1 MRYFGEVKKAS
12 TSYTQN
18 YNSIESNK
26 PLSANLTLSDEQKLA
41 LQEVLQGH
49 SVVIEACVGAGK
61 TTFLETVCRLCSDR
75 RILYLTYN
83 RLLKE
88 DAQKKITGSHVTVQN
103 YHGFVY
109 KYLVRRGISVPPH
122 KQIKTF
128 LEKCSDIPL
137 TYSMFVVDEFQDLE
151 EDTVEL
157 LLHLKSE
164 CPQAQ
169 WVFVGDMQQKI
180 YDKTKVDV
188 YEDCINK
195 IIPDYTPLKFTK
207 SFRISSDWGNFLSRC
222 WQKQISGVNTNCE
235 VTTTPYFEDVLKLLD
250 ATPNKD
256 ILILGPRY
264 GITPEIVNLL
274 EQHDKKKY
282 NKNTV
287 WTSIQERDE
296 GYRVQ
301 PDSLI
306 VTTYDGCKGM
316 ERPVCIVVDWT
327 AHHFQTRVEQ
337 PFVDK
342 DIIRNLFCVAAS
354 RGKDKIIF
362 LEDPRKP
369 LFTEDTLYQHYSQRL
384 PDFNPSTMFEFKHTQ
399 DVLKCMEHLT
409 IEDIPQEDTTVIEA
423 HSADGNIDLSPAV
436 GRYQEILFF
445 NHFDFEK
452 EMQEYKP
459 TPLVQ
464 RVAAYTAKIPNLT
477 KEQQALALT
486 SCDTEL
492 FRYIGQVTTS
502 LIDEENK
509 VKLLNRL
516 SSKLDP
522 NNKKIQVS
530 CHIVTNFT
538 ATGLADCVEKGIPWE
553 LKFVANLSNSN
564 YLQAVMYSIMLKAP
578 YAMLWNVRTN
588 ELKKVSVKD
597 KEAFLKDVYKCITL
611 GRTLRRY

>member
-1 MRYFGEVKKAS
+1 MKYFTDKKA
-12 TSYTQN
+12 TQPTDTKVKAQVSVLEK
-18 YNSIESNK
+18 Y
-26 PLSANLTLSDEQKLA
+26 NLTDEQMKVIQA
-41 LQEVLQGH
+41 LEEGKSVVVDSVIGSGKTRVLQ
-49 SVVIEACVGAGK
+49 A
-61 TTFLETVCRLCSDR
+61 VCDHFPHQ

-83 RLLKE
+83 RLLKL
-88 DAQKKITGSHVTVQN
+88 DAQEKIHNSNATVQN

-109 KYLVRRGISVPPH
+109 KYLSRRNIHVQPS
-122 KQIKTF
+122 KQIKAF
-128 LEKCSDIPL
+128 LTYCKDIPL
-137 TYSMFVVDEFQDLE
+137 IYDICLIDEFQDIE
-151 EDTVEL
+151 EDTTEL
-157 LLHLKSE
+157 LLHLKNE
-164 CPQAQ
+164 CPRAQ

-180 YDKTKVDV
+180 YDKTKIDV
-188 YEDCINK
+188 YKDCINK

-207 SFRISSDWGNFLSRC
+207 SFRISSDWGGFLSRC
-222 WQKQISGVNTNCE
+222 WQKQISGVNENCQ
-235 VTTTPYFEDVLKLLD
+235 VTTTRSFQDVLNLLD
-250 ATPNKD
+250 TTPNKD

-274 EQHDKKKY
+274 EQHDKNKY

-316 ERPVCIVVDWT
+316 ERPICIVVDWT

-362 LEDPRKP
+362 LEEPRKP

-384 PDFNPSTMFEFKHTQ
+384 PDFNPCSMFDFKHTE

-409 IEDIPQEDTTVIEA
+409 IEDIPQEDTTEIKV
-423 HSADGNIDLSPAV
+423 HSTDGNIDLSPAI

-452 EMQEYKP
+452 EMHEYKP

-464 RVAAYTAKIPNLT
+464 RVAAYIGKIPSLS

-509 VKLLNRL
+509 DKLMKRL
-516 SSKLDP
+516 SSKLNP

-530 CHIVTNFT
+530 CHIVSNFT
-538 ATGLADCVEKGIPWE
+538 ATGLADYVENGIPWE
-553 LKFVANLSNSN
+553 LKFIANLTNSN

-597 KEAFLKDVYKCITL
+597 KAAFLKDVYKCITL

>member
-1 MRYFGEVKKAS
+1 MKYFTDKKA
-12 TSYTQN
+12 TQPTDTKVKAQVSVLEK
-18 YNSIESNK
+18 Y
-26 PLSANLTLSDEQKLA
+26 NLTDEQMKVIQA
-41 LQEVLQGH
+41 LEEGKSVVVDSVIGSGKTRVLQ
-49 SVVIEACVGAGK
+49 A
-61 TTFLETVCRLCSDR
+61 VCDNFPHQ

-83 RLLKE
+83 RLLKL
-88 DAQKKITGSHVTVQN
+88 DAQEKIHNSNATVQN

-109 KYLVRRGISVPPH
+109 KYLSRRNIHVQPS
-122 KQIKTF
+122 KQIKAF
-128 LEKCSDIPL
+128 LTYCKDIPL
-137 TYSMFVVDEFQDLE
+137 IYDICLIDEFQDIE

-157 LLHLKSE
+157 LLHLKNE
-164 CPQAQ
+164 CPRAQ

-180 YDKTKVDV
+180 YDKTKIDV
-188 YEDCINK
+188 YKDCINK
-195 IIPDYTPLKFTK
+195 IIPDYVPLKFTK
-207 SFRISSDWGNFLSRC
+207 SFRISSDWGDFLSRC
-222 WQKQISGVNTNCE
+222 WQKQISGVNENCQ
-235 VTTTPYFEDVLKLLD
+235 VTTTRSFQDVLNLLD

-264 GITPEIVNLL
+264 GITPEIVNIL
-274 EQHDKKKY
+274 EQHDKNKY

-362 LEDPRKP
+362 LEEPRKP

-384 PDFNPSTMFEFKHTQ
+384 PDFNPCSMFDFKHTE

-409 IEDIPQEDTTVIEA
+409 IEDIPQEDTTEIKA
-423 HSADGNIDLSPAV
+423 HSADGNIDLSPAI

-452 EMQEYKP
+452 EMHEYKP

-464 RVAAYTAKIPNLT
+464 RVVAYTEKIPNLS

-502 LIDEENK
+502 LIDDINK
-509 VKLLNRL
+509 EKLMKRL
-516 SSKLDP
+516 SSKLNP

-530 CHIVTNFT
+530 CHIVSNFT
-538 ATGLADCVEKGIPWE
+538 ATGLADYVENGIPWE
-553 LKFVANLSNSN
+553 LKFIANLTNSN

-597 KEAFLKDVYKCITL
+597 KAAFLKDVYKCITL